1 MVNQHHI
8 DKVFYT
14 LFRENH
20 DNLLYNSG
28 MSDEVVNSSA
38 KYNNKKFCTVLIQR
52 HPVELL
58 FDNRV

>member
-8 DKVFYT
+8 GKAFYT
-14 LFRENH
+14 LFSEN

>member
-28 MSDEVVNSSA
+28 MSDEVVNFSA
-38 KYNNKKFCTVLIQR
+38 KYSNKKFGTFVIQR
-52 HPVELL
+52 HTVQVL
-58 FDNRV
+58 FDNR